1 MRERA
6 MQKGR
11 ASEMSRF
18 KGQVA
23 LVTGSGRGIGK
34 ATALKFAEEGAF
46 VLINDLHEESVNEVV
61 AEIQS
66 LGGNAAAAPFDIT
79 DRSGA
84 AKAVEQIVKDHGS
97 VDVLVNNAGGENM
110 QPAESYASWDRVIG
124 VNLSATFF
132 MSQAVANAS
141 MIPNKRGAIVNLSS
155 LAGLAAL
162 PNDVGYTAAKHGV
175 VGLTKALGV
184 EWAKYGIRVNAVSP
198 GMSETPASLAWKK
211 REPEAFEER
220 IARVPW
226 KRMGRAEEQADA
238 ILFLA
243 SEDASFITG
252 LTIPVDGGQM
262 ALNPGH
268 SMRRK

>member
-1 MRERA
+1 

-66 LGGNAAAAPFDIT
+66 LGGKAAAAPFDIT